1 MTSTQLSP
9 PQRPL
14 SKKLNSTS
22 SHHSQQPG
30 TTSVEKTPPRGS
42 ESNEKTAT
50 IVAHYEEPNMDL
62 LEKDFKIT
70 VNDDMMTDDD
80 SDMDEEQDTFM
91 GLSHESTSPAGI
103 HPYHTNSKHDD
114 GVCYH
119 PTAPIIHEDKQMM
132 EQQQGYLNSAHTNVE
147 NTLEDNLYERK
158 ASFSRRP
165 SQLLQERNSLNAL
178 CPPSHVLK
186 ARRLSKTIIK
196 PSASTPITGKDKI
209 RKPSIVDNYTKE
221 FGNNSAVSPRFMA
234 LRKLSE
240 VTNLPSHSIS
250 YSVVPPVPQ
259 IPSTYQSTATAT
271 VTAAQDEKPS
281 KSPKA
286 SADTDQLLGRI
297 DSAIESQL
305 QFHLGQIVWRAS
317 ESHLDARRFWE
328 EQKKEMFGFAATLID
343 RMETQ
348 VDMQRR
354 MTFESITSESP
365 IEKEEVNI
373 ALQQKELSLYKS
385 KYTEAKRQLFELE
398 VLKTRNVELEKQ
410 HELDLKT
417 IKQLKEEIAQQNPN
431 VRQDNPQ
438 EVIDDKPTYDLKA
451 KNTQLKY
458 QLKHLQE
465 INQQLL
471 EQTTVYEQDKKRRL
485 LEIEQ
490 LKEQLSQQQ
499 QQRKVQPSA
508 STTTTVDGIDCSE
521 DFGKTKKKP
530 GKQMDNWAD
539 MMESEDEAKKSADEW
554 AQKYR
559 ELQTSYFEACM
570 KLEKKQVHSDDEKKI
585 FDLNQSLMEKDEMI
599 RHLKQAEEVNKI
611 QLNYLQIELNKCS
624 EKKKKKT
631 PVDNG
636 GYTTEDGYLTFTTEI
651 NGQASKYT
659 IKIPNVNHNSA
670 PNPPR
675 QQQRRNTAAFK
686 PTTTPSHKPHL
697 NPYACEWKKS
707 KTKN

>member
-1 MTSTQLSP
+1 MTTTHLSP

-14 SKKLNSTS
+14 TKKLNSS
-22 SHHSQQPG
+22 DLSEQPG
-30 TTSVEKTPPRGS
+30 TTTVEKTPPRGS

-91 GLSHESTSPAGI
+91 GLVHELASPASI

-114 GVCYH
+114 NVCYH
-119 PTAPIIHEDKQMM
+119 PTAAIIHEDKQMM
-132 EQQQGYLNSAHTNVE
+132 EQQQGYLNSVHTNVE

-158 ASFSRRP
+158 TSFSRRP

-196 PSASTPITGKDKI
+196 PSTSTPVTGKDRS

-250 YSVVPPVPQ
+250 YSIVPPVPQ
-259 IPSTYQSTATAT
+259 IPSTFQST
-271 VTAAQDEKPS
+271 TAAATPDEKPN
-281 KSPKA
+281 KAPKA
-286 SADTDQLLGRI
+286 STDSDQLLDRI
-297 DSAIESQL
+297 DNVIESQL

-317 ESHLDARRFWE
+317 ESHLDARKFWE
-328 EQKKEMFGFAATLID
+328 EQKKEMFSFAATLID

-348 VDMQRR
+348 VDMQRK
-354 MTFESITSESP
+354 MTFESIASASP
-365 IEKEEVNI
+365 IEKEEVNL
-373 ALQQKELSLYKS
+373 ALQQKELSMYKS

-410 HELDLKT
+410 HEIDLKT
-417 IKQLKEEIAQQNPN
+417 IKQLKEEETRRQKPN
-431 VRQDNPQ
+431 AKQESTK

-451 KNTQLKY
+451 KNTQLKN

-471 EQTTVYEQDKKRRL
+471 EQATVYEQDKKRYT

-490 LKEQLSQQQ
+490 LKEQLLQQQ
-499 QQRKVQPSA
+499 QPQQQNQRKVQPSA

-521 DFGKTKKKP
+521 DFGKKKKP

-570 KLEKKQVHSDDEKKI
+570 KLEKKQIQSDDEKKI
-585 FDLNQSLMEKDEMI
+585 YDLGQLLIEKDEII
-599 RHLKQAEEVNKI
+599 RHLKQAEEVDKI
-611 QLNYLQIELNKCS
+611 QLNYLQMELNKCH
-624 EKKKKKT
+624 EKKKKKA

-651 NGQASKYT
+651 NGQPSKYT
-659 IKIPNVNHNSA
+659 IKIPSVNHSGNQ
-670 PNPPR
+670 N
-675 QQQRRNTAAFK
+675 QQPRRNTAAFK
-686 PTTTPSHKPHL
+686 PTSSHKTHL

-707 KTKN
+707 KAKN

>member
-1 MTSTQLSP
+1 M
-9 PQRPL
+9 
-14 SKKLNSTS
+14 
-22 SHHSQQPG
+22 
-30 TTSVEKTPPRGS
+30 
-42 ESNEKTAT
+42 
-50 IVAHYEEPNMDL
+50 
-62 LEKDFKIT
+62 
-70 VNDDMMTDDD
+70 
-80 SDMDEEQDTFM
+80 
-91 GLSHESTSPAGI
+91 
-103 HPYHTNSKHDD
+103 
-114 GVCYH
+114 
-119 PTAPIIHEDKQMM
+119 
-132 EQQQGYLNSAHTNVE
+132 
-147 NTLEDNLYERK
+147 
-158 ASFSRRP
+158 
-165 SQLLQERNSLNAL
+165 
-178 CPPSHVLK
+178 
-186 ARRLSKTIIK
+186 
-196 PSASTPITGKDKI
+196 
-209 RKPSIVDNYTKE
+209 
-221 FGNNSAVSPRFMA
+221 
-234 LRKLSE
+234 
-240 VTNLPSHSIS
+240 
-250 YSVVPPVPQ
+250 PPVPQ
-259 IPSTYQSTATAT
+259 IPSTYQSTTAA
-271 VTAAQDEKPS
+271 TAAQEEKPN

-286 SADTDQLLGRI
+286 SADNDQLLDRI
-297 DSAIESQL
+297 DSVIESQL

-354 MTFESITSESP
+354 MTFESITSAGP

-398 VLKTRNVELEKQ
+398 VLKTRNAELEKQ
-410 HELDLKT
+410 HEVDLKT
-417 IKQLKEEIAQQNPN
+417 IKQLKEEAIQQKPN
-431 VRQDNPQ
+431 TKHDNAK
-438 EVIDDKPTYDLKA
+438 ETIDDKPTYDLKA
-451 KNTQLKY
+451 KNTQLKN

-471 EQTTVYEQDKKRRL
+471 EQTTVYEQDKKRHT

-521 DFGKTKKKP
+521 DFGKTNKKP

-585 FDLNQSLMEKDEMI
+585 FDLNQSLMEKDETI

-611 QLNYLQIELNKCS
+611 QLNYLQMELNKCH
-624 EKKKKKT
+624 EKKKKKA
-631 PVDNG
+631 PVNNG

-651 NGQASKYT
+651 NGQPSKYT
-659 IKIPNVNHNSA
+659 IKIPHLNHS
-670 PNPPR
+670 PR
-675 QQQRRNTAAFK
+675 SQQQQRRDTAAFK
-686 PTTTPSHKPHL
+686 PTTTTAPPSHKARL

>member
-1 MTSTQLSP
+1 MTTTHLSP

-22 SHHSQQPG
+22 TNHSQQPG
-30 TTSVEKTPPRGS
+30 TTTVEKTPPRGS

-50 IVAHYEEPNMDL
+50 IDTHYEEPEMDL

-70 VNDDMMTDDD
+70 INDDMMTDDD

-91 GLSHESTSPAGI
+91 GLAHESASPASI

-114 GVCYH
+114 SVCYH

-196 PSASTPITGKDKI
+196 PSASTPVTVKDKNH
-209 RKPSIVDNYTKE
+209 KPSIVDNYTKE
-221 FGNNSAVSPRFMA
+221 FGSNSAVSPRFMA

-259 IPSTYQSTATAT
+259 IPSTYQSTTAA
-271 VTAAQDEKPS
+271 TAAQDEKPS
-281 KSPKA
+281 KPKA
-286 SADTDQLLGRI
+286 SADSDQLLDRI
-297 DSAIESQL
+297 DSVIEAQL

-354 MTFESITSESP
+354 MTFESIASASP
-365 IEKEEVNI
+365 VEKEDVNI
-373 ALQQKELSLYKS
+373 ALQQKELGLYKS

-410 HELDLKT
+410 HEMDLKT
-417 IKQLKEEIAQQNPN
+417 IKQLKEEAIQQKPN
-431 VRQDNPQ
+431 AKQNNAK
-438 EVIDDKPTYDLKA
+438 EMIDDKPTYDLKA
-451 KNTQLKY
+451 KNAQLKK

-471 EQTTVYEQDKKRRL
+471 EQATVYEQDKKRHI

-490 LKEQLSQQQ
+490 LKEQQQQ
-499 QQRKVQPSA
+499 QNQRKVQPSA

-554 AQKYR
+554 AKKYR

-570 KLEKKQVHSDDEKKI
+570 KLEKKQAHSDDEKKI
-585 FDLNQSLMEKDEMI
+585 FDLNQSLMERDETI
-599 RHLKQAEEVNKI
+599 RHLKQAEEVNQI
-611 QLNYLQIELNKCS
+611 QLNYLQMELNKCH
-624 EKKKKKT
+624 EKKKKKA
-631 PVDNG
+631 PVGNG

-651 NGQASKYT
+651 NGQPSKYT
-659 IKIPNVNHNSA
+659 IKIPNVNHSSA
-670 PNPPR
+670 PNPH
-675 QQQRRNTAAFK
+675 QQRRNTAAFK
-686 PTTTPSHKPHL
+686 PTPTSTHKTRL